1 MVVML
6 LDALMPS
13 GFWTV
18 VRVVRHNFYCCSVC
32 DPMVLYLMRR
42 RLENVLVFVVERGG
56 RRACVPFTDL
66 SVRRRSSA
74 HSCLALLEIKPELT
88 EFKSKDTNT
97 TFAYHHTIPLLK
109 LIKKW

>member
-1 MVVML
+1 MAVTPPPLDRYYRILTVTTHDTRQVRSSRSHSPDLSMVLAYMVVML

-42 RLENVLVFVVERGG
+42 RLESVLVFVVERGG
-56 RRACVPFTDL
+56 RRAL
-66 SVRRRSSA
+66 
-74 HSCLALLEIKPELT
+74 
-88 EFKSKDTNT
+88 
-97 TFAYHHTIPLLK
+97 
-109 LIKKW
+109 